1 MILLKQFEVY
11 IMDFYAKNKAIDEHQ
26 SRVNIQKV
34 VAQVATLTAQV
45 ALLTAQLEQMTKGE

>member
-1 MILLKQFEVY
+1 M
-11 IMDFYAKNKAIDEHQ
+11 MDFYAKNKAIDEHQ